1 MAGYTKEFL
10 IDAYMDRF
18 LQCGVSIEQ
27 LVAQQEMVSRQYD
40 LVGRDRFREYASLT
54 AERLRLYRE
63 KIGKT

>member
-1 MAGYTKEFL
+1 
-10 IDAYMDRF
+10 MDRF